1 MFEILEMSNTENNP
15 TSAVEPTTVP
25 IHAQAAPL
33 GNKTSLNTI
42 FFLRKQKHLYL
53 NNPKGVCL
61 K

>member
-1 MFEILEMSNTENNP
+1 MSNTENNP